1 MERAMVSVVGAL
13 LLLAASV
20 VSGECMNCYPGPA
33 QCGSCGTFVTRMVP
47 CVRTEMV
54 AEVQPCTR
62 AIPVKRIGYRIQNFM
77 LKGIPVGS
85 PCGQDPCT
93 KCCPQPFCQVVQ
105 RQVPYVYYQP
115 MCVTCY
121 NVVYRPVCR
130 QVMVPQT
137 YLVRETPMCGH

>member
-1 MERAMVSVVGAL
+1 MERAMVAVVGAL
-13 LLLAASV
+13 VLFAASV
-20 VSGECMNCYPGPA
+20 VSGECMNCYPGPSP
-33 QCGSCGTFVTRMVP
+33 CGSCGTLVTRMVP

-54 AEVQPCTR
+54 AEVQPCMR
-62 AIPVKRIGYRIQNFM
+62 AIPVKRIGYRMQNFM
-77 LKGIPVGS
+77 LRGIPVGS

-115 MCVTCY
+115 VCVPWY

-130 QVMVPQT
+130 PVMVPQT
-137 YLVRETPMCGH
+137 YLVQTIPMCGH